1 MKSISVCIAL
11 IWVIPLFGQ
20 RESLINPDTAL
31 QVTDVTVT
39 AERLQLPL
47 SLVSRN
53 VSILSAEDIKKLPVQ
68 SVNEALAHVSGVD
81 VRQRGVAGG
90 QADIG
95 IRGSSFDQ
103 VLLMI

>member
-1 MKSISVCIAL
+1 MRKLTTLVCVL
-11 IWVIPLFGQ
+11 FVSRLFGQ
-20 RESLINPDTAL
+20 QDPVINPDTAL

-68 SVNEALAHVSGVD
+68 SVNEALTYVSAVD
-81 VRQRGVAGG
+81 VRQRGVIGS
-90 QADIG
+90 QADVG
-95 IRGSSFDQ
+95 IRGSSF
-103 VLLMI
+103 